1 MAGPT
6 AHDDHALSRASHDDA
21 HAHGHHDHKPAFFTR
36 WFLSTNHKD
45 IGTLY
50 LIFAIMAGI
59 IGGLLS
65 VVMRMELQEPGI
77 QIFHGLASMVYGFE
91 GEAAIDGGR

>member
-6 AHDDHALSRASHDDA
+6 AHDDHAHPRTASHDD
-21 HAHGHHDHKPAFFTR
+21 AHGHHDHKPGFFAR

-59 IGGLLS
+59 VGGLMS
-65 VVMRMELQEPGI
+65 VAMRMTTDSPPPMMPAMI
-77 QIFHGLASMVYGFE
+77 AKI
-91 GEAAIDGGR
+91 R